1 MTDMDQKNLLVFL
14 SHASEDKK
22 QVRNLCKWLRDDGFD
37 PWLDDE
43 RLLPGQDWDL
53 EIEKAL
59 RTSDAILLCFSAL
72 SVAKEGY
79 IQREYKRAMKY
90 LEEKPE
96 GTIFVIPVRLDDCE
110 LPHFIREI
118 QWVDHPGDYDRLVM
132 SLQVRAGGSAMPK
145 KTPKPKANKPTSKR
159 TTTKPAGGNV
169 FNVQGGI
176 HVQGTMIGGDQTNYY
191 YNNQQTINITSP
203 AQFMDELQKL
213 REEIERLKSQ
223 PEVDKAS
230 ALRMELAQAKI
241 DSAVAE
247 AEKEEPVAERI
258 RDTLDGA
265 RETMDKID
273 GSITSAV
280 NLGTTLANLA
290 MIAMKLF
297 GGEMSEYNF
306 SNSVHFADFVGGDK
320 NVTNYGFGPEDVDA

>member
-1 MTDMDQKNLLVFL
+1 
-14 SHASEDKK
+14 
-22 QVRNLCKWLRDDGFD
+22 
-37 PWLDDE
+37 
-43 RLLPGQDWDL
+43 
-53 EIEKAL
+53 
-59 RTSDAILLCFSAL
+59 
-72 SVAKEGY
+72 
-79 IQREYKRAMKY
+79 
-90 LEEKPE
+90 
-96 GTIFVIPVRLDDCE
+96 
-110 LPHFIREI
+110 
-118 QWVDHPGDYDRLVM
+118 
-132 SLQVRAGGSAMPK
+132 
-145 KTPKPKANKPTSKR
+145 
-159 TTTKPAGGNV
+159 
-169 FNVQGGI
+169 
-176 HVQGTMIGGDQTNYY
+176 MIGGDQTNYY

-297 GGEMSEYNF
+297 GG
-306 SNSVHFADFVGGDK
+306 GD
-320 NVTNYGFGPEDVDA
+320 V